1 MGMNGASS
9 QSGGVNIPDLS
20 RVAFF
25 DGERLAA
32 GDLNAAA
39 TVQRE
44 LRWLHNRSLHS
55 WGIALGFA
63 ATGDKGAQQVTV
75 SPGYGVDCLGREVI
89 LTETLTKMV
98 PARSDNGQGKPVV
111 YYLVAA
117 YPDDNALVVLQ
128 EREGECGTAGAVRL
142 QERANVYWKAQG
154 EQTLLAGFELVLA
167 QAQVQNC
174 QLAAPLSV
182 DQRRS
187 ARPSQQPFVAAGA
200 TDAGGTAWRVL
211 TARSS
216 AGLDVTI
223 GLQTTVDTTAARFST
238 PPVYQAMLAGNRY
251 MRGPTIGNSA
261 VYLLDGSTSVSASSR
276 NSFVFSVLMPRDL
289 VSATPTIAINPGGL
303 FDEATTTLLQLA
315 GDNWWVEWVGM
326 EG

>member
-1 MGMNGASS
+1 MNGA
-9 QSGGVNIPDLS
+9 GGVNFPDLS

-63 ATGDKGAQQVTV
+63 VTGDKGAQQVTV
-75 SPGYGVDCLGREVI
+75 SPGYGVDSLGREVV
-89 LTETLTKMV
+89 LTEALTKVV
-98 PARSDNGQGKPVV
+98 PSRSDNGQGKPVT

-117 YPDDNALVVLQ
+117 YPDDSSLEVL
-128 EREGECGTAGAVRL
+128 EAREGECGVAGAVRL
-142 QERANVYWKAQG
+142 RERAAVYWKAQG
-154 EQTLLAGFELVLA
+154 EQTLLTGFELVLA

-174 QLAAPLSV
+174 RLAAPLSV

-200 TDAGGTAWRVL
+200 TDAGNTAWRTLFAASTPGVN
-211 TARSS
+211 A
-216 AGLDVTI
+216 VI
-223 GLQTTVDTTAARFST
+223 GLQTTVDTSAARFRS
-238 PPVYQAMLAGNRY
+238 Q
-251 MRGPTIGNSA
+251 
-261 VYLLDGSTSVSASSR
+261 
-276 NSFVFSVLMPRDL
+276 
-289 VSATPTIAINPGGL
+289 GL
-303 FDEATTTLLQLA
+303 
-315 GDNWWVEWVGM
+315 
-326 EG
+326 

>member
-1 MGMNGASS
+1 MTGAAGQRSP
-9 QSGGVNIPDLS
+9 VDIPDLS
-20 RVAFF
+20 RVTFF
-25 DGERLAA
+25 DGERLDA
-32 GDLNAAA
+32 GDLNAAS
-39 TVQRE
+39 TLQRE

-63 ATGDKGAQQVTV
+63 VSGSKGAQQVTV

-89 LTETLTKMV
+89 LTESLTKVV
-98 PARSDNGQGKPVV
+98 PSRSDNGQGKPVT

-117 YPDDNALVVLQ
+117 YPDDSTLVVLQ

-142 QERANVYWKAQG
+142 RERASVYWKAQG
-154 EQTLLAGFELVLA
+154 EQTLLTGFELVLA

-174 QLAAPLSV
+174 QLAAPLSIE
-182 DQRRS
+182 QRRS

-200 TDAGGTAWRVL
+200 TDAGGTAWRTL
-211 TARSS
+211 TATSTT
-216 AGLDVTI
+216 GPDVVI

-251 MRGPTIGNSA
+251 MRGPTIGNSP
-261 VYLLDGSTSVSASSR
+261 VYLIDGSTSVSASTR
-276 NSFVFSVLMPRDL
+276 NSFVFDVLMPRDL
-289 VSATPTIAINPGGL
+289 VSATPTVAINPGGL
-303 FDEATTTLLQLA
+303 FDAPATVLLELA
-315 GDNWWVEWVGM
+315 SQNWWVEWVGM